1 MKKLILAFVV
11 FASVQIANGQNVPQ
25 KLSEKVTVVFPT
37 KPAERSANGATIFFA
52 TDKDSTKSY
61 GALVFDLSAMGLMG
75 DPIEMMGDGFWE
87 QLKAGMSS
95 QMAGANINK
104 DMITKFKDKNSL
116 YIEIDGANSSDENL
130 KGKKAFGYI
139 FFMGPVLH
147 QVLYYSSNKE
157 AKASD
162 AQAFFDSVEI
172 GK

>member
-1 MKKLILAFVV
+1 MKKWILAFIV

-25 KLSEKVTVVFPT
+25 KISEKVTVIFPV
-37 KPAERSANGATIFFA
+37 KPEEKSANGATVYFA
-52 TDKDSTKSY
+52 SDKDSTKSY

-75 DPIEMMGDGFWE
+75 DPIEMMGEGFWE

-116 YIEIDGANSSDENL
+116 YIEIDGTNAADANL

-147 QVLYYSSNKE
+147 QVLYYSTNKD
-157 AKASD
+157 AKAED
-162 AQAFFDSVEI
+162 AKAFFDSVEI

>member
-1 MKKLILAFVV
+1 MKRILLAFVV
-11 FASVQIANGQNVPQ
+11 FAFAQMSYGQNIPQ
-25 KLSEKVTVVFPT
+25 KLSEKVTVVFPA
-37 KPAERSANGATIFFA
+37 KPGEKSANGATIYFA
-52 TDKDSTKSY
+52 SDKDSTKSY

-75 DPIEMMGDGFWE
+75 DPIEMMGEGFWE

-95 QMAGANINK
+95 QMAGANISK

-116 YIEIDGANSSDENL
+116 YIEIDGTNSSDENL

-147 QVLYYSSNKE
+147 QVLYYSTNKD

-162 AQAFFDSVEI
+162 AQSFFDSVEI